1 MAMSVKKFMKKFVP
15 VSNAKMDDYYNELKK
30 ENEELRGLILN
41 LQEALKGNRRELHD
55 THIDTQKIRTELHSV
70 YGDIQKVRTE
80 LHSVYT
86 DGQKIRTELHNEH
99 EKVNEV
105 KDGVYFL
112 KKQSDAIKD
121 NAVRAK
127 KASDEAVWGLIFKD
141 SIENSDWLLNKE
153 FYPGRW
159 AVGYQYLY
167 VLYRVLNGVKPKSIL
182 ELGLGQ
188 STRMITQYVG
198 SNPEIQHRV
207 IEHDPEWIHFFK
219 MENTLYPGSDI
230 VQLDLIEDCFEDDKS
245 VLMYK
250 GFKDSLSDREYDFI
264 SVDAPF
270 GGGANKYARVDTI
283 TLIPNHL
290 AKSFVIMVDDANRD
304 GEKNTI
310 DLMKQKLEENGI
322 EYCCGQYMGNKTTYV
337 ITSPDKKFICSL

>member
-1 MAMSVKKFMKKFVP
+1 MSVKKFIKKFVP
-15 VSNAKMDDYYNELKK
+15 VSSAKIDNYYNELKK
-30 ENEELRGLILN
+30 ENEELRELVLN
-41 LQEALKGNRRELHD
+41 LQVALKGNRQELHD

-70 YGDIQKVRTE
+70 YGNTQKVRTE
-80 LHSVYT
+80 LHSVHT
-86 DGQKIRTELHNEH
+86 DGQRIRAELHNEN
-99 EKVNEV
+99 EKINDI
-105 KDGVYFL
+105 KRDVYIL
-112 KKQSDAIKD
+112 KKQSGEIKD
-121 NAVRAK
+121 STVRAK

-141 SIENSDWLLNKE
+141 SIKNSDWLLNKE

-167 VLYRVLNGVKPKSIL
+167 VLYRVLNGVKPQSIL

-198 SNPEIQHRV
+198 NDSKVKHRV
-207 IEHDPEWIHFFK
+207 IEHDPEWIDFFK
-219 MENTLYPGSDI
+219 MENKLYAGSEV
-230 VQLDLIEDCFEDDKS
+230 VQLDLTQDCFEEDPS

-250 GFKDSLSDREYDFI
+250 GFKDSLSDRVYDFV

-270 GGGANKYARVDTI
+270 GGGANMYARVDI
-283 TLIPNHL
+283 IALIPECL
-290 AKSFVIMVDDANRD
+290 AESFVIMVDDANRD

-310 DLMKQKLEENGI
+310 ELIKKKLEENHI

-337 ITSPDKKFICSL
+337 ITSPNKKFICSL